1 MLIAE
6 LKARQD
12 ATDDAIEK
20 LDYRVTKH
28 DQIIADLRE
37 ACAKVATKDDIASLR
52 KDIGEKFDRQL
63 TDAQNSVPAKIA
75 AIVSVGMFL
84 IALVGLAINLRHG

>member
-12 ATDDAIEK
+12 ATDEVIEK
-20 LDYRVTKH
+20 LDQRVTRH
-28 DQIIADLRE
+28 DEIIADLRE
-37 ACAKVATKDDIASLR
+37 ACAKVATKDDIALLR
-52 KDIGEKFDRQL
+52 KDIGEKFDQRL
-63 TDAQNSVPAKIA
+63 TDAHNSVPSKIA
-75 AIVSVGMFL
+75 LIFTAGMFL